1 MKKLHMSF
9 AGLLISLWMP
19 LSALAGA
26 VNINTADAELLSQEL
41 IGVGLSKAQAIV
53 EYRNQYG
60 RFEAPEE
67 LVKVKGIG
75 PRVLAANSENI
86 RIED

>member
-1 MKKLHMSF
+1 MKKLLMSF

-19 LSALAGA
+19 LWALAGPI
-26 VNINTADAELLSQEL
+26 NINTADAELLSQEL

-53 EYRNQYG
+53 EYRNQFG

-86 RIED
+86 RIDD

>member
-1 MKKLHMSF
+1 
-9 AGLLISLWMP
+9 MP
-19 LSALAGA
+19 LWALAGPI
-26 VNINTADAELLSQEL
+26 NINTADAELLSQEL

-53 EYRNQYG
+53 EYRNQFG

-86 RIED
+86 RIDD

>member
-1 MKKLHMSF
+1 MKKLLMLF

-19 LSALAGA
+19 LWALAGPI
-26 VNINTADAELLSQEL
+26 NINTADAELLSQEL

-53 EYRNQYG
+53 EYRNQFG

-86 RIED
+86 RIDD

>member
-1 MKKLHMSF
+1 MKKLLMSF
-9 AGLLISLWMP
+9 AGLLVPFWV
-19 LSALAGA
+19 LAGP

-41 IGVGLSKAQAIV
+41 VGVGLSKAQAIV

-86 RIED
+86 QIDD

>member
-1 MKKLHMSF
+1 
-9 AGLLISLWMP
+9 MP

-86 RIED
+86 RIDD